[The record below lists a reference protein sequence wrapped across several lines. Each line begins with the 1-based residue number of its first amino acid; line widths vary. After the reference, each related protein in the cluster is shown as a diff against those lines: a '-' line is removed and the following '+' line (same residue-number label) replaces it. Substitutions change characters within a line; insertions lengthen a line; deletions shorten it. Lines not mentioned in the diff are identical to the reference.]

1 MLVTGAAS
9 RGGQL
14 RRGVRVARGEWLLVL
29 HADTGLPPGWPEVV
43 KAHIANGQGPAAFR
57 LSFDSRGLMPRVVA
71 GWANLRSNV
80 FGLPYGD
87 QGLLLS
93 RFDYDAAGG
102 YPDIPL
108 MEDVALAR
116 ALGRRITLLPATV
129 TDQRGTLQ
137 ARRVAA
143 PWWAEPVVVDALPRR
158 GPARGP
164 GAAVLNRSEPGL
176 VVRLVIGLQG
186 QVVVFGLQPV
196 FERDGRLGFA
206 GLVGRRRYGRACL
219 SWSAARAGNA
229 GQAGGGRRRAVPLR
243 SPAG

>member
-1 MLVTGAAS
+1 MRAKLSVVMPTLNAEAGLARSLPALAEGLEAGLIRELVISDGGSEDATSQIAEAAGAVLVTGAAS

-57 LSFDSRGLMPRVVA
+57 LSFDSLGLMPRVVA
-71 GWANLRSNV
+71 GWANLRSKV
-80 FGLPYGD
+80 LGLPYGD

-116 ALGRRITLLPATV
+116 ALGRRIALLPATV
-129 TDQRGTLQ
+129 TTSAERY
-137 ARRVAA
+137 RRDG
-143 PWWAEPVVVDALPRR
+143 WLRR
-158 GPARGP
+158 GGRNLWLLMRYLGGARP
-164 GAAVLNRSEPGL
+164 EDL
-176 VVRLVIGLQG
+176 V
-186 QVVVFGLQPV
+186 
-196 FERDGRLGFA
+196 
-206 GLVGRRRYGRACL
+206 RRY
-219 SWSAARAGNA
+219 
-229 GQAGGGRRRAVPLR
+229 
-243 SPAG
+243 